1 MTTSCQVAVRTA
13 LIPLLLALPVT
24 VRSQDTTRAKRDTT
38 PSPVQTPPPAV
49 TPTLPFDFS
58 GVLFASYQ
66 TGGTKTERRTS
77 QQNRFDLDRAYLN
90 FRAPAGDHMS
100 IRVTTDVYQQRD
112 STRDQYYRGWAVRLK
127 YAYAQYDYIRNPG
140 AELKAVAR
148 LGMLH
153 TPIIDWEE
161 QYWPR
166 GIAQTAVEMN
176 GYFSSSD
183 LGFTT
188 LVTMP
193 NRWGEL
199 YGGVYNGS
207 GYTSRENDRFKDYG
221 ARLTFTPFTSG
232 HSILRTLAISPWG
245 YLGLKASDFLRGPGS
260 LDPVT
265 QGREKNR
272 FGVHVGIRDPRIV
285 IGSQFAWKVE
295 EFESVAD
302 TITVRFPTVT
312 SRTAPLI
319 SSYTLLKPLAFF
331 NSAPNW
337 PINLVFR
344 YDHVQPDKTTPP
356 YQQFIIGGI
365 GIDLNKRAQ
374 LWLDYQDQDPK
385 NGSTA
390 ADLKTLF
397 VQAIV
402 NF

>member
-13 LIPLLLALPVT
+13 VIPFLLAVPLIA
-24 VRSQDTTRAKRDTT
+24 RSQDTTRAKRDTT

-58 GVLFASYQ
+58 GVLYASYQ
-66 TGGTKTERRTS
+66 SGGSKTERRTS

-127 YAYAQYDYIRNPG
+127 YAYAQYDYIRGPG
-140 AELKAVAR
+140 LELKAVAR

-153 TPIIDWEE
+153 TPIIDYEE
-161 QYWPR
+161 QFWPR
-166 GIAQTAVEMN
+166 GIAQTAVEQN

-183 LGFTT
+183 LGFAT

-221 ARLTFTPFTSG
+221 ARLTITPFNATHG
-232 HSILRTLAISPWG
+232 ILRTFSISPWAYVG
-245 YLGLKASDFLRGPGS
+245 YKASDFLRGPGS

-272 FGVHVGIRDPRIV
+272 YGVFLSLRDPRIV
-285 IGSQFAWKVE
+285 LGSQFAWKVE
-295 EFESVAD
+295 QFESVAD
-302 TITVRFPTVT
+302 TLTVRVPTVVT
-312 SRTAPLI
+312 RTAPLL
-319 SSYTLLKPLAFF
+319 SAYTVMKPLAFF

-337 PINLVFR
+337 PLNVVLR
-344 YDHVQPDKTTPP
+344 YDHVKPDDKTPP
-356 YQQFIIGGI
+356 YNQFIIGGV

-390 ADLKTLF
+390 ADIKTFF